1 MKYIVVNRYLHLID
15 GIIKINKC
23 ILAILRLCRETTSD
37 TDVYHHAAQYKHP
50 YSTNAIHMSNYIG
63 QSALIH

>member
-1 MKYIVVNRYLHLID
+1 MVYL
-15 GIIKINKC
+15 INKC
-23 ILAILRLCRETTSD
+23 ILAILRLCRETKSD